1 MSDGDP
7 LIKQIN
13 SAAVDV
19 VYNVGATANRSI
31 YHMSDL
37 HLDSPYCDR
46 QQLERDLKAAEDSNS
61 VVTIAGDIFD
71 AMQSHDDPR
80 RRPEEL
86 KAKYKVSNYLDAL
99 VMDGIEFFSKYKVNY
114 IMGLGNHETAV
125 LKKLGTSLLD
135 RLVFGISSKGGS
147 AISMGY
153 EGYLRVIFRYKSG
166 KGAAMKVVYFHHG
179 KGGNAP
185 VTRGV
190 IHTNRQAVA
199 FKDADLVHNGHN
211 HQGYIV
217 PISRACLAQNGQPYN
232 DVMWF
237 IRTPGYKTGG
247 MPAGEQFGYGVEKHP
262 EPSPIG
268 FVRVDYEYSKKS
280 GIEIT
285 PVPKIK

>member
-1 MSDGDP
+1 MGDDEP

-13 SAAVDV
+13 GSVVDV
-19 VYNVGATANRSI
+19 VFSVGATAQRSI

-46 QQLERDLKAAEDSNS
+46 KQLERDLRDAEETNS
-61 VVTIAGDIFD
+61 VVLIAGDVFD
-71 AMQSHDDPR
+71 AMQTHNDPR
-80 RRPEEL
+80 RNLDEL
-86 KAKYKVSNYLDAL
+86 KAKYKQSNYLDAI
-99 VMDGIEFFSKYKVNY
+99 VIDVTEFLGKFKLAY
-114 IMGLGNHETAV
+114 IIGLGNHETAV
-125 LKKLGTSLLD
+125 TKKLNTSLID
-135 RLVFGISSKGGS
+135 RLVFGINQKGGH
-147 AISMGY
+147 ALTVGY

-166 KGAAMKVVYFHHG
+166 NGAAMKVTYFHHG

-211 HQGYIV
+211 HQGYMV
-217 PISRACLAQNGQPYN
+217 PISRACLTQNGQPYN

-247 MPAGEQFGYGVEKHP
+247 MPVGEQFGYGVEKHP
-262 EPSPIG
+262 EPSPVG
-268 FVRVDYEYSKKS
+268 FVRVDYAYSKRE
-280 GIEIT
+280 GISIT